1 MDIKNKAKDEL
12 EKRIH
17 EIENYI
23 AKRGVGSGYLNKA
36 QRIQR
41 NLNLALAVGAVVTIA
56 GIATWALLSN
66 HEEE

>member
-17 EIENYI
+17 EIEDYI
-23 AKRGVGSGYLNKA
+23 AKKGVGSNYLTKA

-41 NLNLALAVGAVVTIA
+41 NLNLALAVGAVVTVA